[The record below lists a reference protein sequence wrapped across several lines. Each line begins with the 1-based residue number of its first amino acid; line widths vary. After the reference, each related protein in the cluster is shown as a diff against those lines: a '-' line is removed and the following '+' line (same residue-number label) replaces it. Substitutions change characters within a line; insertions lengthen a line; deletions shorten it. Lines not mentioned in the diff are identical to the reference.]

1 MPYPKHRVSIGPPLM
16 ACLVVAALV
25 YYLDADLLVGAEA
38 GTTSTSVAESASRGA
53 RTTLTTVFEPATGL
67 HPGLVSALDRARA
80 DAGDHSHSLP
90 VASGYRTAEEQLIML
105 EDAIERYGS
114 LVEAEH
120 WVFSPEQSMHV
131 RGLAVDIGE
140 GPSADWLKIN
150 GHRYGLCQTLSW
162 EWWHFEW
169 RESWESRQTCPEP
182 VDDPRDAPPPD
193 TGW

>member
-1 MPYPKHRVSIGPPLM
+1 MSHAKRPVSIGPPLL

-25 YYLDADLLVGAEA
+25 YYLDADSLLGAEGDTTPTSVVEPARVEA
-38 GTTSTSVAESASRGA
+38 GTTPTS
-53 RTTLTTVFEPATGL
+53 LFEPATGL

-80 DAGDHSHSLP
+80 DAAEHGQAIPL
-90 VASGYRTAEEQLIML
+90 ASGYRTAEEQLSML
-105 EDAIERYGS
+105 EDAIEKYGS
-114 LVEAEH
+114 LEEAEH
-120 WVFSPEQSMHV
+120 WVFTPERSMHV
-131 RGLAVDIGE
+131 RGLAIDIGE

-169 RESWESRQTCPEP
+169 RESWERSQSCPYP
-182 VDDPRDAPPPD
+182 VDDPENAPPPD